1 MVVSLINN
9 QPLEKIEYYI
19 LENKEPVKTEDT
31 IEWAKWFER
40 KENWYVAK
48 DIIDDSQV
56 ITFFQGLITEG
67 LPKLFQTMV
76 IGGQLDGEYDNYST
90 WQEAETGHERMVERV
105 KFNQ

>member
-19 LENKEPVKTEDT
+19 LENKKPVKTEDT
-31 IEWAKWFER
+31 IKWAKWFGE

-48 DIIDDSQV
+48 DIIDDSQ
-56 ITFFQGLITEG
+56 ILTFFQGLITEG

-76 IGGQLDGEYDNYST
+76 VSGELDGENESYFT
-90 WQEAETGHERMVERV
+90 WQEAEAGHKRMVEKV

>member
-1 MVVSLINN
+1 MVVSLMNN

-19 LENKEPVKTEDT
+19 LANKKPVKIEDAL
-31 IEWAKWFER
+31 EWAKWFEEE
-40 KENWYVAK
+40 ENWYVAK

-76 IGGQLDGEYDNYST
+76 IGGLLDGENEKYST
-90 WQEAETGHERMVERV
+90 WQEAEAGHERIVERV
-105 KFNQ
+105 KSIQ